1 MKKLFNIL
9 YYFVCSIILILSV
22 VMAFLEIRLIVSL
35 DFLLYDNAFNGFVR
49 YFLRTIIA
57 LSYLFMVLVVF
68 IKRFRNND
76 FIKKHFVFL
85 EFGLLIISYIL
96 YLTTANY
103 IGLVCFVLMG
113 LYSIFK
119 FLKYKFS

>member
-9 YYFVCSIILILSV
+9 YYFVCSLILILSV

-57 LSYLFMVLVVF
+57 LSYLLMVLVVF
-68 IKRFRNND
+68 IKRLKNID

-113 LYSIFK
+113 LYSVFK
-119 FLKYKFS
+119 FLRYKFS

>member
-9 YYFVCSIILILSV
+9 YYFVCSIILILAI
-22 VMAFLEIRLIVSL
+22 VMSFLEARLIVSL
-35 DFLLYDNAFNGFVR
+35 DFVLYDNAFNGFIR
-49 YFLRTIIA
+49 HFLRLIIA
-57 LSYLFMVLVVF
+57 LSYLLMVLIVF
-68 IKRFRNND
+68 IKKLRNND

-103 IGLVCFVLMG
+103 IGLVCFILMG
-113 LYSIFK
+113 LYSVCK
-119 FLKYKFS
+119 FLRYKFS

>member
-9 YYFVCSIILILSV
+9 YYFVCSLILILSV

-85 EFGLLIISYIL
+85 EFGLLVISYIL

>member
-9 YYFVCSIILILSV
+9 YYFVCSLILILSV

-35 DFLLYDNAFNGFVR
+35 DFLLYDNPFNGFVR

-57 LSYLFMVLVVF
+57 LSYLLMVLIVF

-103 IGLVCFVLMG
+103 IGLVCFMLMG

>member
-9 YYFVCSIILILSV
+9 YYFVCSLILILSV

-57 LSYLFMVLVVF
+57 LSYLLMVLVVF